1 MSVERRPGGEAVG
14 DDPCSFVA
22 QARCIAEE
30 RASWPG
36 GIELSVRGYLSPV
49 PPPHALVTSSRAVV
63 FRNTEV
69 LVFFD
74 GAAPHVLPGGRLE
87 PEESPDDAVRRELLE
102 ETGWSVGPLTLLG
115 CVHLR
120 HLTPR
125 PAGHAYPYPEFLQT
139 VFMAEAND
147 YDPASLVPDEWV
159 QHSGFITLT
168 EVMALPLRPVERAF
182 LQAARTERD
191 RAVRQ
196 EGTVHGR

>member
-1 MSVERRPGGEAVG
+1 MSVERRAGGGTVG
-14 DDPCSFVA
+14 DDPRSFIA
-22 QARCIAEE
+22 QARCVTEE
-30 RASWPG
+30 HASWPG

-63 FRNTEV
+63 IRDTEV

-87 PEESPDDAVRRELLE
+87 PGESPEDAVRRELLE

-115 CVHLR
+115 WVHLR

-125 PAGHAYPYPEFLQT
+125 PAGDTYPYPEFLHA
-139 VFMAEAND
+139 VFMAEAGD

-159 QHSGFITLT
+159 QHSGFVPLI
-168 EVMALPLRPVERAF
+168 EAVALPLRPVERAF
-182 LQAARTERD
+182 LEAALAERD
-191 RAVRQ
+191 RAVRR
-196 EGTVHGR
+196 EGTVHGG